1 MNKPAIIIAA
11 LVLTAFGAAG
21 TTLVAFTHHQTSDR
35 IAENERQA
43 LMRQLDALVPVES
56 VDNDMIADRMTVSD
70 PEMLG
75 APETTVYIGRR
86 TGEPVAAV
94 FTTVAPNGYS
104 GPVKLLVAVRRD
116 GTLGGVRVVS
126 HRETPGL
133 GDKIELERSDWV
145 LGFDGRSLGD
155 PPAARWTVRKDG
167 GDFDQFTG
175 ATITP
180 RIVVTA
186 VKKTLLYFRDHQQ
199 ALFAT
204 PKETATT
211 AGASG

>member
-1 MNKPAIIIAA
+1 MNKPAIVIAA
-11 LVLTAFGAAG
+11 LVLTAFGVAG
-21 TTLVAFTHHQTSDR
+21 TALVAFTHHQTGDR

-43 LMRQLDALVPVES
+43 LLRQLDALVPVES
-56 VDNDMIADRMTVSD
+56 VDNDMIADRVTVSD

-94 FTTVAPNGYS
+94 FTTVAPDGYS

-133 GDKIELERSDWV
+133 GDKIELEKSEWI

-199 ALFAT
+199 TLFAT
-204 PKETATT
+204 PKQPAAT
-211 AGASG
+211 AGVSG

>member
-1 MNKPAIIIAA
+1 MNRNAILIAA
-11 LVLTAFGAAG
+11 LVLSAFGITG
-21 TTLVAFTHHQTSDR
+21 TTLVAFTYDQTRDR

-43 LMRQLDALVPVES
+43 LLRQLTALVPAGT
-56 VDNDMIADRMTVSD
+56 VDNDMISDKVTVRSPD
-70 PEMLG
+70 MLG
-75 APETTVYIGRR
+75 TPETTVYLGRR
-86 TGEPVAAV
+86 GGEPVAAV
-94 FTTVAPNGYS
+94 FATVAPNGYS

-133 GDKIELERSDWV
+133 GDKIELEKSDWV
-145 LGFDGRSLGD
+145 LDFDGRSLGN

-180 RIVVTA
+180 RIVVAA
-186 VKKTLLYFRDHQQ
+186 VKRTLLYYRTDGQR
-199 ALFAT
+199 LFAS
-204 PKETATT
+204 PEGGK
-211 AGASG
+211 GASG

>member
-11 LVLTAFGAAG
+11 LVLTAFGVAG
-21 TTLVAFTHHQTSDR
+21 TTLVAFTHTQTSDR

-43 LMRQLDALVPVES
+43 LLRQLNALVPVES
-56 VDNDMIADRMTVSD
+56 VDNDMITDRVTVSD

-75 APETTVYIGRR
+75 AQETTVYIGRR

-94 FTTVAPNGYS
+94 FTTVAPDGYS

-133 GDKIELERSDWV
+133 GDKIELEKSDWI
-145 LGFDGRSLGD
+145 LGFEGRSLGD

-180 RIVVTA
+180 RILVTA

-199 ALFAT
+199 VLFAP

-211 AGASG
+211 AGVSG